1 MAGHRVAADARAE
14 SAPHIERLADYF
26 RTTMGRQIALDAVK
40 SWTEQ
45 VQKAWEASRENTS
58 NLVAG
63 QPLPAPVEVV
73 DATFD
78 SLEKLLKMQR
88 GYYHAIADAYTP
100 VVEQAVANAQSAV
113 ESLTPKS

>member
-1 MAGHRVAADARAE
+1 MRRERQMSFTQQYIDAANKSQE
-14 SAPHIERLADYF
+14 V
-26 RTTMGRQIALDAVK
+26 ALDAVK

-78 SLEKLLKMQR
+78 SLEKLLKIQR
-88 GYYHAIADAYTP
+88 GYHAIADAYTP

>member
-1 MAGHRVAADARAE
+1 MSFTQQYFDAATKSRE
-14 SAPHIERLADYF
+14 V
-26 RTTMGRQIALDAVK
+26 ALDAAK

-45 VQKAWEASRENTS
+45 LQKTWEASRENAS

-73 DATFD
+73 DSTFD
-78 SLEKLLKMQR
+78 SLEKLLGIQR
-88 GYYHAIADAYTP
+88 DYYHAVAEAFAP
-100 VVEQAVANAQSAV
+100 VVEQAVANAQSVV